1 MFFKSK
7 QQDRLTFLLELLND
21 NFEIGNDGNLG
32 EFREFLN
39 QHIMLAQTEGKWRLN
54 FFKYFMLFCPSS
66 RRMNI

>member
-54 FFKYFMLFCPSS
+54 FF
-66 RRMNI
+66 